1 MAIIVDKVQKR
12 KNIALSCKNLILEEN
27 LKNITISKLTQ
38 QAKIA
43 KGSFYDYFTNK
54 EDLVF
59 EIVSIFMQEYNEKL
73 EKKLNKAKNTKKK
86 LKIFSEFFYNDE
98 DKELRKIYKEFIAI
112 ALSTPSDE
120 MINFQSKCFDIY
132 KKYLEN
138 IIQEAI
144 NKGELKK
151 EAISFVELFFVTMK
165 GFYITSETT
174 KSIKNL
180 KKSINDYIDLIYNL
194 NKEK

>member
-27 LKNITISKLTQ
+27 IKNITILKLTQ

-73 EKKLNKAKNTKKK
+73 EKKLNKAKNIKAK

-112 ALSTPSDE
+112 AISTPSEE
-120 MINFQSKCFDIY
+120 MINFQTKCFDIY

-138 IIQEAI
+138 IMQEAI

-151 EAISFVELFFVTMK
+151 EAINFVEPFFVTMK
-165 GFYITSETT
+165 GFYITFETT